1 MSLGDLTSR
10 DAVLRAV
17 AECDRLGRDAFLD
30 KYGFGRARSYFL
42 DYNGRRYDSK
52 AIAGVA
58 YGYQFPADGP
68 LKASQFSG
76 GNNTVKA
83 KLEALGFEVRVLSRG
98 KGK

>member
-1 MSLGDLTSR
+1 MPLGDLTSQ
-10 DAVLRAV
+10 DAVLRAI
-17 AECDRLGRDAFLD
+17 AEFDRLGQDAFLK

-58 YGYQFPADGP
+58 YGYQFPSDGP
-68 LKASQFSG
+68 LKAAQFSG
-76 GNNTVKA
+76 GNNTVRA
-83 KLEALGFEVRVLSRG
+83 KLEELGFEVRVLPPG